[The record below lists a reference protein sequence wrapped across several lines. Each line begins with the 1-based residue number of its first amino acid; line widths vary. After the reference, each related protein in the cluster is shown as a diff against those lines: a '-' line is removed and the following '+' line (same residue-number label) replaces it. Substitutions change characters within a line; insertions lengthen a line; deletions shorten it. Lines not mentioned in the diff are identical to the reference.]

1 MEANEE
7 LRKIMKEREA
17 ALTEE
22 LSHMYGLALFK
33 DRTLIELKEAVELE
47 GESEES
53 PKMKMLNKAIEYHR
67 LYNRVQV
74 RQNSGLP
81 DEGDNTNI

>member
-1 MEANEE
+1 
-7 LRKIMKEREA
+7 
-17 ALTEE
+17 
-22 LSHMYGLALFK
+22 MYGLALFK
-33 DRTLIELKEAVELE
+33 DRTLIELKKMKEAVELE